1 MSKSNENKIGKLQ
14 VAHIPNTAV
23 SIPRSMLP
31 KSRAFRRGGAI
42 FPGGGN
48 VIVIAKPA
56 KRKKKAK

>member
-1 MSKSNENKIGKLQ
+1 MSKINDSKIGKLQ
-14 VAHIPNTAV
+14 VAYVLNTSV

-56 KRKKKAK
+56 KRKTKAK